1 MFLQRA
7 TEGKT
12 VMQTRN
18 TSAQMAVM
26 AIAGL
31 LAVWTSCVD
40 VAFAETVNCTAI
52 TSLPYTISSPGS
64 YCLTGNLATAIT
76 TGSAIAIN
84 ASNVVLDLNGFAL
97 TGFGAGLAT
106 EASGVYSVNREN
118 ITIRNGTIGGFYR
131 GIFLDH
137 NTSTARVPPRS
148 QVVEDI
154 RADRNRLYGI
164 QAIGAGHIIRKNC
177 IMETGGT
184 PTPATG
190 IYTFGQDSRV
200 IDNDVILRPSTNEP
214 GIWDTG
220 ILVVTAPFSN
230 VYRQLVVNNRVGT
243 LGIYQKGIEVIGAVI
258 RGNLVYGVSGS
269 ALSYTGAYLNA
280 GGNYPLP

>member
-164 QAIGAGHIIRKNC
+164 QAIGAGHIIRKNY
-177 IMETGGT
+177 IVETGGT

-190 IYTFGQDSRV
+190 IYTSGQDSRV
-200 IDNDVILRPSTNEP
+200 IDNDVILRPASAH
-214 GIWDTG
+214 DTG
-220 ILVVTAPFSN
+220 IWVVDASLPYNT
-230 VYRQLVVNNRVGT
+230 YRQLVVNNRVGT
-243 LGIYQKGIEVIGAVI
+243 LSTYQKGIDVTGAII
-258 RGNLVYGVSGS
+258 RGNLVYGSPGAASYSGV
-269 ALSYTGAYLNA
+269 YLNA
-280 GGNYPLP
+280 GGNFPLP